1 MTPSIVDRNNHS
13 LLIENSK
20 MNREGVQSLL
30 KKFCGTTKRENFFHE
45 EFCSVRSDTDERMA
59 ERRRIP

>member
-1 MTPSIVDRNNHS
+1 
-13 LLIENSK
+13 

-45 EFCSVRSDTDERMA
+45 EFCSVRGATDERMA
-59 ERRRIP
+59 ERGRIP